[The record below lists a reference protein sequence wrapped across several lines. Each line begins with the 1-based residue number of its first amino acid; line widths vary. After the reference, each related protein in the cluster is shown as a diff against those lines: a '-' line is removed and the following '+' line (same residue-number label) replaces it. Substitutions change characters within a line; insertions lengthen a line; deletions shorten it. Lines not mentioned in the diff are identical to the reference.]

1 MPEAEPAAADLAPA
15 ERRQAVEAILFAAAK
30 PVPLAR
36 LAECLGLDEDYLG
49 GLLAGLAERWRQE
62 RRGWVL
68 AEIAGGWQLL
78 SAPEAHPWVRR
89 YDGRQLPERLSRAA
103 LETLA
108 VIAYRQPVT
117 RGAIE
122 DIRGVQC
129 GPVLRQLLELKLIEV
144 VGRDEQ
150 ALGRPLLY
158 GTTAAFLQRFG
169 LARLED
175 LPRPHELGLSP
186 PAGAAGPVPP
196 APAAP

>member
-1 MPEAEPAAADLAPA
+1 MAEDGTALADLSPR
-15 ERRQAVEAILFAAAK
+15 ERRQAVEAILFAASK

-36 LAECLGLDEDYLG
+36 LAACLGCDEDYLR
-49 GLLAGLAERWRQE
+49 GLLAGLAERWQRE

-68 AEIAGGWQLL
+68 QEIAGGWQLL
-78 SAPEAHPWVRR
+78 SAPEAHLWIRR
-89 YDGRQLPERLSRAA
+89 YDNRQLPEKLSRAA

-108 VIAYRQPVT
+108 VIAYKQPVT

-129 GPVLRQLLELKLIEV
+129 GAVLRQLLELKLIEV

-175 LPRPHELGLSP
+175 LPRPHEFGLAPPRAERAVEQPRP
-186 PAGAAGPVPP
+186 PA
-196 APAAP
+196 